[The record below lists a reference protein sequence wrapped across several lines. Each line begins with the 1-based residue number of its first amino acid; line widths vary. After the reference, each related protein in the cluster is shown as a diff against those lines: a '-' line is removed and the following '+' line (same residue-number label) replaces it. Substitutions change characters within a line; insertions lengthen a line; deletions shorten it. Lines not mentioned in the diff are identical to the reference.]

1 MPICIVAE
9 KSSYYCPRC
18 ISRRQSQ
25 IQVVTG
31 HTRVAE
37 VAQNHG
43 MQLEITVD
51 ERGPQDLRHSTH
63 H

>member
-1 MPICIVAE
+1 MPVCIVAE
-9 KSSYYCPRC
+9 KSSCYCPKC

-43 MQLEITVD
+43 MQLEITAD
-51 ERGPQDLRHSTH
+51 ERGPQDLRH
-63 H
+63 